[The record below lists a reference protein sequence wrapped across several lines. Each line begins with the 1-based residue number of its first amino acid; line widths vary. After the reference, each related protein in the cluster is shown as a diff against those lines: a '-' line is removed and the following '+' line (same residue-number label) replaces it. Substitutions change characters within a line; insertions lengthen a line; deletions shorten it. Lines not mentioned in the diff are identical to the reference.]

1 MKGAHKEYQK
11 LSPILV
17 SIIGKGLN
25 FKQGQKT
32 GKNLKKIIQNPP
44 NTKEISVAY
53 KSKYK
58 QKREKQVILL
68 MITDGNKW
76 HYLAV
81 SNLSA
86 MFAKKS
92 SNHNGDL
99 YCLGCFNSDTTVN
112 RLKDHE
118 DICKKHR
125 NPPSCQKNNR
135 VCSWKKIIKSTIC
148 NLS

>member
-11 LSPILV
+11 ISPILV
-17 SIIGKGLN
+17 SIIGKGLS

-32 GKNLKKIIQNPP
+32 GKNLKKIIENPP
-44 NTKEISVAY
+44 NTKETSVAY
-53 KSKYK
+53 KSKYNH
-58 QKREKQVILL
+58 KREKQAILL

-92 SNHNGDL
+92 SNHN
-99 YCLGCFNSDTTVN
+99 
-112 RLKDHE
+112 
-118 DICKKHR
+118 
-125 NPPSCQKNNR
+125 
-135 VCSWKKIIKSTIC
+135 
-148 NLS
+148 